1 MRGLGARAAAAPPE
15 ASPGS
20 GAGEVRWDLSDLYSG
35 REDPRLS
42 ADLSRSLAR
51 AEALGQRYR
60 GRVASLSAA
69 ELAAAVAEYEAV
81 LEQAGRAGTFAYL
94 DWSTGTEDP
103 PRGALLARLQEHS
116 AQLHQRL
123 LFLELEWAQ
132 VGEERAQELL
142 GSPELA
148 RRRFWLLLARRYR
161 PHLLSE
167 PEEKIL
173 AEKGVTGRAA
183 WVRLFE
189 ELHSAAR
196 YELDGEGLAQHAV
209 LSRLYLPDRALRR
222 RAARAFTAGLKGSLR
237 TSAFILNN
245 ILADKASDDRL
256 RHYPSW
262 ISSRNLDNQ
271 IDDAT
276 VEALVR
282 SVSGRYDI
290 VARYY
295 RLKKRLLGLE
305 ELADYD
311 RYAPLP
317 AAARHLPWSEAC
329 RLVQEAYAGFHPE
342 LGRIAR
348 AFMDRRWI
356 DAAPAPG
363 KRGGAYSHGAVPSVH
378 PYVFLNYEGSPRDVM
393 TLAHELGHGA
403 HQYLARG
410 QGLLLADT
418 PLTTAE
424 TASVFGEMLTFRSL
438 LSREPDPAAR
448 LALLVAKIEDSFAT
462 VFRQTAMNRFEE
474 AIHNAR
480 RAEGELAPDRFR
492 ELWLATQNAMFQGS
506 VTLTEDYGLWW
517 SYIPHFLHSP
527 GYVYAYAFGELLVLA
542 LYARYLEMKESFPP
556 LYLELLA
563 AGGSAWP
570 EELLRPLGVDL
581 KDPGFWAKGLGML
594 EDMVRQAEELA
605 AVSA

>member
-1 MRGLGARAAAAPPE
+1 MDP
-15 ASPGS
+15 SIDS
-20 GAGEVRWDLSDLYSG
+20 GAGEVRWDLGDLYSG

-42 ADLSRSLAR
+42 TDLSQSLAR
-51 AEALGQRYR
+51 AEALSERCR
-60 GRVASLSAA
+60 GRVASLPAG
-69 ELAAAVAEYEAV
+69 ELAAAVVEYEAI
-81 LEQAGRAGTFAYL
+81 LEQSGRAASFAYL

-116 AQLHQRL
+116 SQLHQRL

-132 VGEERAQELL
+132 VSEERAQELL
-142 GSPELA
+142 ASPELSHH
-148 RRRFWLLLARRYR
+148 RFWLLLARRYR
-161 PHLLSE
+161 PHLLTE

-189 ELHSAAR
+189 EVHSAAC
-196 YELDGEGLAQHAV
+196 YELDGESLAQHAV
-209 LSRLYLPDRALRR
+209 LSRLYRPDRAERQ

-237 TSAFILNN
+237 VSAFILNN
-245 ILADKASDDRL
+245 ILADKASDDHL
-256 RHYPSW
+256 RNYPDW
-262 ISSRNLDNQ
+262 ISARNLDNQ
-271 IDDAT
+271 IDDAM

-282 SVSGRYDI
+282 AVTGRYDI

-295 RLKKRLLGLE
+295 RLKRHLLGLE

-317 AAARHLPWSEAC
+317 AAATRLSWAEAC
-329 RLVQEAYAGFHPE
+329 RLVEQAYAGFHPE

-348 AFMDRRWI
+348 TFMDKGWI

-363 KRGGAYSHGAVPSVH
+363 KRGGAYSHGAVPSAH
-378 PYVFLNYEGSPRDVM
+378 PYVFLNYEGTPRDVM

-403 HQYLARG
+403 HQYLARR

-424 TASVFGEMLTFRSL
+424 TASVFGEMLTFQSL

-474 AIHNAR
+474 AIHGAR
-480 RAEGELAPDRFR
+480 RAEGELAPNRFR
-492 ELWLATQNAMFQGS
+492 ELWLETQSAMFQGS
-506 VTLTEDYGLWW
+506 VTLTEDYGVWW

-542 LYARYLEMKESFPP
+542 LYTRYRDTGEAFPP
-556 LYLELLA
+556 LYLDLLA
-563 AGGSAWP
+563 GGGSAWP
-570 EELLRPLGVDL
+570 EELLKPLGVDL
-581 KDPGFWAKGLGML
+581 KDPGFWAQGLSML
-594 EDMVRQAEELA
+594 EEMVRQAEELA
-605 AVSA
+605 GSAE

>member
-1 MRGLGARAAAAPPE
+1 VDPSIPTGAE
-15 ASPGS
+15 L
-20 GAGEVRWDLSDLYSG
+20 VRWDLSDLYSG

-42 ADLSRSLAR
+42 ADLKESLAR
-51 AEALGQRYR
+51 AEALGGKFR
-60 GRVASLSAA
+60 GRVASLSAG
-69 ELAAAVAEYEAV
+69 ELAAAVAEYEAI
-81 LEQAGRAGTFAYL
+81 LEQAGRAGSFAYL

-132 VGEERAQELL
+132 VSEERARELA

-148 RRRFWLLLARRYR
+148 RRRFWLLLVRRYR

-173 AEKGVTGRAA
+173 AEKSVTGRAA

-196 YELDGEGLAQHAV
+196 FELDGESLAQHAV
-209 LSRLYLPDRALRR
+209 LSRLYLPDRAQRQ

-256 RHYPSW
+256 RNYPSW
-262 ISSRNLDNQ
+262 IASRNLDNQ
-271 IDDAT
+271 IDEAT
-276 VEALVR
+276 VQALIQAVT
-282 SVSGRYDI
+282 GRYDI

-317 AAARHLPWSEAC
+317 SAAARLSWAEAC
-329 RLVQEAYAGFHPE
+329 RLVEEAYSGFHPE

-348 AFMDRRWI
+348 TFMDRRWI

-363 KRGGAYSHGAVPSVH
+363 KRGGAYSFAGVPSVH
-378 PYVFLNYEGSPRDVM
+378 PYVFLNYEGLPRDVM

-403 HQYLARG
+403 HQYLARR

-438 LSREPDPAAR
+438 LSREPDPSAR

-480 RAEGELAPDRFR
+480 RAEGELSPDRFR
-492 ELWLATQNAMFQGS
+492 ELWMRTQNAMFQGS
-506 VTLTEDYGLWW
+506 VTLTADYGLWW

-542 LYARYLEMKESFPP
+542 LYARYREMGEAFPP
-556 LYLELLA
+556 RYLELLA
-563 AGGSAWP
+563 AGGSNWP

-581 KDPGFWAKGLGML
+581 KDPGFWAQGLGLL
-594 EDMVRQAEELA
+594 EQMVLQAEELA
-605 AVSA
+605 AATA